1 MTFQEIADRFE
12 RSGSGSD
19 AFKALSRSAF
29 DLMKEDSQNAA
40 LFFVI
45 GVAAKSYVRVYEDQA
60 VTEAVA
66 ERAKT
71 ILSGYAAKVVQALA
85 DEPAT
90 RFRLL
95 SEISFD
101 YEWQVADF

>member
-1 MTFQEIADRFE
+1 MTFQDIADRFE

-19 AFKALSRSAF
+19 AFKALSKSAF
-29 DLMKEDSQNAA
+29 DLMKEDSENAA

-71 ILSGYAAKVVQALA
+71 ILCGYTAQVQQALA
-85 DEPAT
+85 AQPAE
-90 RFRLL
+90 RFRVA
-95 SEISFD
+95 SRIAAD
-101 YEWQVADF
+101 YEWNVADF

>member
-1 MTFQEIADRFE
+1 MTFPETAARFE
-12 RSGSGSD
+12 HSGSGSD

-29 DLMKEDSQNAA
+29 DLMKSDAENAA
-40 LFFVI
+40 LYFLI

-60 VTEAVA
+60 VTEELA
-66 ERAKT
+66 ERAKS
-71 ILSGYAAKVVQALA
+71 ILCGYNARVVQALA
-85 DEPAT
+85 AEPAI

-95 SEISFD
+95 SEMSAD

>member
-19 AFKALSRSAF
+19 SFKALFKSAF
-29 DLMKEDSQNAA
+29 ELMKEDAQNAS
-40 LFFVI
+40 LYFLI

-60 VTEAVA
+60 VTEEISEQAKGILVGYNNRVIEALAA
-66 ERAKT
+66 EPAARFA
-71 ILSGYAAKVVQALA
+71 ILSAIA
-85 DEPAT
+85 
-90 RFRLL
+90 
-95 SEISFD
+95 FD